1 MKINDKK
8 LSMADK
14 MYKQNS
20 TGGVGTS
27 PKEYQ
32 NGKAKGDLKM
42 KFKMNGETT
51 GYAKGMKYDGA
62 NKSGSFGSAKY
73 NQANPSGSMKGGYDM

>member
-1 MKINDKK
+1 MKVNDKK
-8 LSMADK
+8 LAMADK

-27 PKEYQ
+27 PKNYQ

-51 GYAKGMKYDGA
+51 GRAKGQNFSQSNGK
-62 NKSGSFGSAKY
+62 GSFNAKY

>member
-1 MKINDKK
+1 MKISDKK

-20 TGGVGTS
+20 TGGVGKN
-27 PKEYQ
+27 PKDYQ

-42 KFKMNGETT
+42 KYAMNGETS
-51 GYAKGMKYDGA
+51 GSAKGQKPMQA
-62 NKSGSFGSAKY
+62 NTKGSFNAKY
-73 NQANPSGSMKGGYDM
+73 NQSGPGTMKGGYKM